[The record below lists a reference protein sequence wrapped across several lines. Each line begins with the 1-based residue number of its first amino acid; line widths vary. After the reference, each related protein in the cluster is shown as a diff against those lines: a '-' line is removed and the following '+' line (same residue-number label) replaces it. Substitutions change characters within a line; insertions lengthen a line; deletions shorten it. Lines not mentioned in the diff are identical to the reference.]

1 MTRNLNVYG
10 GVVFSQRVLLALVES
25 GISRED
31 AYRIVQRNAHTAWNT
46 DGGNFRANLE
56 ADPDVTAKLSPQQLA
71 DCFAT
76 ELHQANLDVI
86 WERLG
91 I

>member
-1 MTRNLNVYG
+1 VK
-10 GVVFSQRVLLALVES
+10 A
-25 GISRED
+25 GINRED

-56 ADPDVTAKLSPQQLA
+56 ADGEVTSKLNPEQLA
-71 DCFAT
+71 ECFST
-76 ELHQANLDVI
+76 DLHQANLGVI

-91 I
+91 V